1 VSAKQAINDK
11 LLGSVATYFRCGGV
25 VNNQNKKDLLM
36 SLSEKM
42 LKSVNIWQSYKLLVG
57 VEFNAPLDTI
67 KVTSKN
73 VIVSCTYSVFYQCI
87 SQVHKVQKTITFL
100 LVTLLNIHQFKK
112 NFTHRLGNKPFLIWL
127 LTQ

>member
-25 VNNQNKKDLLM
+25 VNNQNKKGLLM

-67 KVTSKN
+67 KVTRKN

-87 SQVHKVQKTITFL
+87 SQVHKTITFL
-100 LVTLLNIHQFKK
+100 LVTLLNIQQQQ
-112 NFTHRLGNKPFLIWL
+112 RPFNGL
-127 LTQ
+127 